1 MSKVLANTTKGLP
14 LWYAKGNCYITP
26 APREVE
32 DSKWLR
38 NQAKYGLINLVEV
51 APTTVEIKATE
62 PADVVEPTDV
72 AEQPAAAKST
82 RKTKAAEAKS
92 E

>member
-1 MSKVLANTTKGLP
+1 MEVIMSKVLANTTKGLP
-14 LWYAKGNCYITP
+14 FWYAKGNCYITP

-62 PADVVEPTDV
+62 PADV